1 MPKYFAS
8 KAEQLHAE
16 AHASFLI
23 IESKCANSINN
34 GTIPD
39 KLCKIYQNAQARCS
53 RRFYL
58 AFGGK

>member
-1 MPKYFAS
+1 MPRYFQN

-16 AHASFLI
+16 SLASFLI
-23 IESKCANSINN
+23 IEAKCANSVTN
-34 GTIPD
+34 GIISD